1 MDSGLTDPIE
11 PEFSYTPQRHP
22 YMPPGYLYFD
32 DRINPQSSAWYVSN
46 QQVVHHYQ
54 YTEKIVYRDRR
65 RLPVGMAWAIF
76 GLAAMISILAF
87 IMMVV
92 ES

>member
-1 MDSGLTDPIE
+1 MPGYVFFDDPIV
-11 PEFSYTPQRHP
+11 
-22 YMPPGYLYFD
+22 
-32 DRINPQSSAWYVSN
+32 PQSPVMFVQSERL
-46 QQVVHHYQ
+46 VHHYQ

-76 GLAAMISILAF
+76 GLAAVISILTF
-87 IMMVV
+87 VMMVV